1 MRVIQMT
8 NTDESSISRSAP
20 LGVLNADL
28 DLSIVIVTWN
38 SKDYLIECLESLQNA
53 VEDLSAEVIVVDNAS
68 SDGTSV
74 TVRDRFPAVRLVESG
89 ANLGFARGCN
99 AGMKLACGR
108 YICLINPDVN
118 VLPGC
123 LPKMFEFMQKN
134 PNIGLLGPAMLD
146 RDGRVQRSGMRF
158 PSIWNALLRSLA
170 ADSLFRVLRM
180 PGTWLMSDFGF
191 DQLRDME
198 VLNGWFWMARREA
211 VQQVGPLDE
220 AFFMYAEDMDWC
232 KRFWSAGWRV
242 VFYPDAKSVH
252 YGGGSSANDPLRF
265 SLEQGRANLQYWRKH
280 HGKASSVT
288 YLAAVLLGHA
298 LRAGGWAL
306 VSLVRLGRRETA
318 VFQIKRNLAC
328 MRHINWLWE
337 AKR

>member
-1 MRVIQMT
+1 MT
-8 NTDESSISRSAP
+8 NTDDSSNSSSAP
-20 LGVLNADL
+20 LDVLKAGL
-28 DLSIVIVTWN
+28 TLSIVIVTWN
-38 SKDYLIECLESLQNA
+38 SKDYLIECLESLQSA
-53 VEDLSAEVIVVDNAS
+53 VDDLSAEIIVVDNAS
-68 SDGTSV
+68 TDGTSLA
-74 TVRDRFPAVRLVESG
+74 VRHRFPAVRLLEPG

-99 AGMKLACGR
+99 TGMKLARGE

-123 LPKMFEFMQKN
+123 LPKMFEFMQAN
-134 PNIGLLGPAMLD
+134 LDIGLLGPAMLD

-170 ADSLFRVLRM
+170 ADSLFRMLRL
-180 PGTWLMSDFGF
+180 PGTWLMSDFRF
-191 DQLRDME
+191 DQLRDMD

-211 VQQVGPLDE
+211 LQQVGPLDE
-220 AFFMYAEDMDWC
+220 IFFMYAEDIDWC
-232 KRFWSAGWRV
+232 SRFWSAGWRV

-280 HGKASSVT
+280 HGTASSVM
-288 YLAAVLLGHA
+288 YLATVLLGHA
-298 LRAGGWAL
+298 LRAAGWGLISLIRPGG
-306 VSLVRLGRRETA
+306 REKA
-318 VFQIKRNLAC
+318 VLQIKRNLTC
-328 MRHINWLWE
+328 MRQINWLWE

>member
-1 MRVIQMT
+1 MT
-8 NTDESSISRSAP
+8 NTDESSNSRSAP
-20 LGVLNADL
+20 LGVLKAGL

-38 SKDYLIECLESLQNA
+38 SKDYLIECLESLQSA
-53 VEDLSAEVIVVDNAS
+53 VENLSAEIIVVDNAS
-68 SDGTSV
+68 ADGTSLAV
-74 TVRDRFPAVRLVESG
+74 AHRFPAVRLLQPG

-99 AGMKLACGR
+99 AGMKLACGK

-123 LPKMFEFMQKN
+123 LPKMFEFMQSN
-134 PNIGLLGPAMLD
+134 LDIGLLGPAMLD

-158 PSIWNALLRSLA
+158 PSIWNILLRSLA
-170 ADSLFRVLRM
+170 ADSLFRMLRL

-191 DQLRDME
+191 DQLRSME

-220 AFFMYAEDMDWC
+220 MFFIYAEDMDWC

-242 VFYPDAKSVH
+242 VFYPDAQSVH

-265 SLEQGRANLQYWRKH
+265 SLEQSRANLQYWRKH
-280 HGKASSVT
+280 HGRASSVM

-298 LRAGGWAL
+298 LRAAAWGL
-306 VSLVRLGRRETA
+306 VSLTRLRGREKA
-318 VFQIKRNLAC
+318 VFQIKRNLSC
-328 MRHINWLWE
+328 MRQIHCLWE

>member
-1 MRVIQMT
+1 MT
-8 NTDESSISRSAP
+8 NTDESSNSRPAP
-20 LGVLNADL
+20 LGVLKAGL

-38 SKDYLIECLESLQNA
+38 SKNYLLECLESLQSA

-68 SDGTSV
+68 TDGTSV
-74 TVRDRFPAVRLVESG
+74 AVADRFPGVRLLEPGV
-89 ANLGFARGCN
+89 NLGFSRGCN
-99 AGMKLACGR
+99 AGMKLACGK

-123 LPKMFEFMQKN
+123 LPKMFEFMQSN
-134 PNIGLLGPAMLD
+134 LDIGLLGPAMLD

-158 PSIWNALLRSLA
+158 PSIWNILLRSLA
-170 ADSLFRVLRM
+170 ADSLFRMLRL

-191 DQLRDME
+191 DQLRNME

-211 VQQVGPLDE
+211 VEQVGPLDE
-220 AFFMYAEDMDWC
+220 MFFIYAEDMDWC

-242 VFYPDAKSVH
+242 VFYPDAQSVH

-280 HGKASSVT
+280 HGRASSVM

-298 LRAGGWAL
+298 LRAAGWGL
-306 VSLVRLGRRETA
+306 VSLTRLGGREKA
-318 VFQIKRNLAC
+318 VFQIKRNLTC
-328 MRHINWLWE
+328 MRQIDCLWE